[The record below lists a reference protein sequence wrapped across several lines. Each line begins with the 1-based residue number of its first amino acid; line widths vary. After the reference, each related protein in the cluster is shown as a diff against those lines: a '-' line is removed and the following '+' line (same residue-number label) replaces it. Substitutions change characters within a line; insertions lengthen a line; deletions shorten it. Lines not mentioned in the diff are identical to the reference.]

1 MAEKLEATNR
11 MAENASGG
19 KHSVTTL
26 VTEGGVTVI
35 ADTVVS
41 KIAGIAA
48 REVAGVHDLGGAS
61 VGASMTGIA
70 RRFVGAD
77 LRGQGV
83 SVEVGQ
89 REAAVDLNVK
99 MDYGVNIGK
108 VADGVRAN
116 VVTRVQSM
124 TGLVV
129 KEVNVNV
136 VDLYFPEDEQE
147 PAVPRRRVE

>member
-1 MAEKLEATNR
+1 MGEKLEATNR
-11 MAENASGG
+11 VAENASGS

-26 VTEGGVTVI
+26 VAEGGLTVI
-35 ADTVVS
+35 ADMVVS

-89 REAAVDLNVK
+89 REAAW
-99 MDYGVNIGK
+99 
-108 VADGVRAN
+108 
-116 VVTRVQSM
+116 TS
-124 TGLVV
+124 T
-129 KEVNVNV
+129 
-136 VDLYFPEDEQE
+136 
-147 PAVPRRRVE
+147 

>member
-1 MAEKLEATNR
+1 M
-11 MAENASGG
+11 
-19 KHSVTTL
+19 
-26 VTEGGVTVI
+26 TVI

-61 VGASMTGIA
+61 VGASMTGMA

-116 VVTRVQSM
+116 VVNRVQSM
-124 TGLVV
+124 TGLLV

-136 VDLYFPEDEQE
+136 VDLYFPEDDQE